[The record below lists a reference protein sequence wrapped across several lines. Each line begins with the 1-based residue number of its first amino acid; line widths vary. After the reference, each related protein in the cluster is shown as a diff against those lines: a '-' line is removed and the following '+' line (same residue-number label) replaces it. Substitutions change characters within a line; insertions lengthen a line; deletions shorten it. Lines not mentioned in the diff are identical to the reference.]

1 MRINQAVFMG
11 IDVSKL
17 HLDIAVRP
25 TNERFQ
31 TENTSEG
38 IAQWVT
44 QIQALRP
51 TLVVLE
57 ATGGWEIAVTVA
69 LAAAE
74 IAVAV
79 VNPRQVRDFAKFLGR
94 LAKTDKID
102 AVILARFAEA
112 IQPEPRTLPDEQTQ
126 QLKAILVRR
135 RQLIEMLVAEKNRL
149 GLTHA
154 MIKPHLQE
162 HIIWLEQEVA
172 DIDQDLHQRL
182 RNSPLWREKEDL
194 LRSVKGIGPVTA
206 TTLLAELPELG
217 QLNRKQIAAL
227 VGVAPFNCDSG
238 NMHGR
243 RVIWGGRAC
252 VRNVLYMAALSACR
266 FNPVIRTFYDHLI
279 QAGKLKKVALVA
291 CMRKLL
297 TILNAMLR
305 SGKPWQPELAATKL
319 PIAS

>member
-243 RVIWGGRAC
+243 RGIGAGEHVCEMSCTWQ
-252 VRNVLYMAALSACR
+252 LSPPAALTRLSA
-266 FNPVIRTFYDHLI
+266 LS
-279 QAGKLKKVALVA
+279 
-291 CMRKLL
+291 M
-297 TILNAMLR
+297 TI
-305 SGKPWQPELAATKL
+305 
-319 PIAS
+319 